1 MKLPP
6 TIYTVGYSTHEW
18 ETFLALLNQA
28 GITAVA
34 DVRSHPNA
42 RLEQYRR
49 ENLSPALQREG
60 IEYVF
65 LGDELGAR
73 RSEAECY
80 VDEKVDYELVAKV
93 PAFLQ
98 GIDRLAEGAK
108 QFRIAMLCAEK
119 EPLDCHR
126 GLLIARHLTE
136 LGWQVIHLL
145 PNGTQETHKD
155 TEQRMIEMV
164 GIDPLFD
171 GDLSHE
177 QKLARAY
184 RELSMA

>member
-1 MKLPP
+1 MTLPP

-18 ETFLALLNQA
+18 ETFLALIKQA

-34 DVRSHPNA
+34 DVRSHPNS

-60 IEYVF
+60 IVYVF

-73 RSEAECY
+73 RSETECY
-80 VDEKVDYELVAKV
+80 VDERVDYELVAKI

-98 GIDRLAEGAK
+98 GINRLTEGIK
-108 QFRIAMLCAEK
+108 QYRIAMLCAEK

-145 PNGTQETHKD
+145 ADGSQEAHKD
-155 TEQRMIEMV
+155 TEQRMIKMV

-171 GDLSHE
+171 GVLSHE
-177 QKLARAY
+177 EKLARAY
-184 RELSMA
+184 HEQAMA